1 MPHCIFCDQDNPA
14 GLSTCRLCSAPLP
27 AADSD
32 VLTEATFRQQLVRLV
47 NEGQRVQAVA
57 AYRRWTGVDLTQAVE
72 AIDTLERDNEF
83 SVPPQEADLE
93 WEVIGYLERG
103 EKIAAIKLYREK
115 TNLGLKEAK
124 DAVEA
129 IETRMGLGP
138 EPARRGGC
146 LGMLAV
152 LCLAIAT
159 ALTLS

>member
-14 GLSTCRLCSAPLP
+14 GLSTCRLCNALLP
-27 AADSD
+27 AGDSD

-47 NEGQRVQAVA
+47 NDGQRVQAVA

-72 AIDTLERDNEF
+72 AIDALERDHEF

-93 WEVIGYLERG
+93 WKVIGYLERG
-103 EKIAAIKLYREK
+103 EKIAAIKLYRET

-138 EPARRGGC
+138 MPAQRGGC

-152 LCLAIAT
+152 LCLVLAT
-159 ALTLS
+159 ALTVS